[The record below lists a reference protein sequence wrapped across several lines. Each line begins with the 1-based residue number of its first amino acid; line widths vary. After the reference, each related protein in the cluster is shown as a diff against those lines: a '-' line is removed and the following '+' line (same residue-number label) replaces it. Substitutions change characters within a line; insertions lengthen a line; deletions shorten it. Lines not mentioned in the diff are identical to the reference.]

1 MASSPAQV
9 VTLAK
14 CLRTDRVSALRL
26 RDVCRVAPTDS
37 VQRVVAA
44 MVGCRAGFA
53 LVMDEAGRLLGI
65 FTERDFV
72 NRVVTQGVDCALP
85 VESFMTADPATVSI
99 GDSVLGAIELMNAGG
114 YRHLPVVGEDGHPV
128 GVLSVK
134 DIVHYLVQYF
144 PAQVYNL
151 PPTPA
156 AYQPAREGA

>member
-1 MASSPAQV
+1 MA
-9 VTLAK
+9 TLLANS
-14 CLRTDRVSALRL
+14 LRADRVGALRL
-26 RDVCRVAPTDS
+26 REVCKAEPADPIE
-37 VQRVVAA
+37 QVVRC
-44 MVGCRAGFA
+44 MTERRSGCV
-53 LVMDEAGRLLGI
+53 LVHHGEDLVGI

-72 NRVVTQGVDCALP
+72 NRVVTQNLDCAGP
-85 VESFMTADPATVSI
+85 VEAVMTHDPATVSI

-114 YRHLPVVGEDGHPV
+114 YRHLPVVGEHGHPV

-134 DIVHYLVQYF
+134 DIMHYLVQYF